1 MTMREYG
8 SDREYPANDCLSKQ
22 EQVMDI
28 HIKPKMRYLVVS
40 AFIPVVM
47 YLGAFFLSFY
57 LPPGYHWALQ
67 VLVGIMVLTALAVF
81 WSVLSLICTSWT
93 LTPDQIRFKRGVIA
107 RRTDYLEL
115 YRVTDYMVKES
126 VVERALGICSF
137 YVVST
142 DATSPVMHIY
152 GIPNLRELQIE
163 LRTRVE
169 RQRQLKRIYEIG
181 NHN

>member
-1 MTMREYG
+1 M
-8 SDREYPANDCLSKQ
+8 
-22 EQVMDI
+22 
-28 HIKPKMRYLVVS
+28 
-40 AFIPVVM
+40 
-47 YLGAFFLSFY
+47 
-57 LPPGYHWALQ
+57 
-67 VLVGIMVLTALAVF
+67 
-81 WSVLSLICTSWT
+81 
-93 LTPDQIRFKRGVIA
+93 A